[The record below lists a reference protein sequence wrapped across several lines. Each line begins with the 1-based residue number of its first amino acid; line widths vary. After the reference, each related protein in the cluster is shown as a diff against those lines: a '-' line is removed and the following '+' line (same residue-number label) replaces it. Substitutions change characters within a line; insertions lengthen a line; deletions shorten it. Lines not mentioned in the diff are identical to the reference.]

1 MTPEPPSPPPN
12 PKPGERWGAY
22 VFTDNG
28 WWVLF
33 DPDVNPA
40 EPNLHSGEGD
50 LSRLC
55 SWLFWSFAMA
65 CGAVIVWLFLG

>member
-28 WWVLF
+28 WWVLH
-33 DPDVNPA
+33 DPNVNPA
-40 EPNLHSGEGD
+40 EPSFRSDGRL
-50 LSRLC
+50 RLC
-55 SWLFWSFAMA
+55 SWLFWTFALA
-65 CGAVIVWLFLG
+65 TGAVIVWLFL